1 MAEPRASAGNVIHFA
16 GPPHRLLLLSA
27 PELDLADVELEPGSD
42 LAGAAHVDRTPVR
55 IRRRRRGTGR
65 SPLRIK
71 IDRTTPPGD
80 YEAVL
85 RAGGERYPARITVEA
100 TPRLSA
106 GPAEIRFAG
115 APGDE
120 ADARLTLINT
130 GNVAIDVPR
139 SASVGIYDDDG
150 IEQAFA
156 QTYRLETDD
165 ANQLVGHLLQK
176 LRDGHGGLLKINVD
190 GAGPLDGG
198 ATRVLSLR
206 VQLAPKLK
214 AGHSYHG
221 VWSLD
226 PLHVAVAVIL
236 RPEARGAS
244 K

>member
-1 MAEPRASAGNVIHFA
+1 M
-16 GPPHRLLLLSA
+16 
-27 PELDLADVELEPGSD
+27 LDLADVEFEPGSD

-55 IRRRRRGTGR
+55 IRRRRRDSGR
-65 SPLRIK
+65 SPLRIR
-71 IDRTTPPGD
+71 IDKRTPPGD

-85 RAGGERYPARITVEA
+85 RAGGETYPVRITVEPA
-100 TPRLSA
+100 PGLSA
-106 GPAEIRFAG
+106 SPAEIVFAG

-120 ADARLTLINT
+120 AEARLTLINT
-130 GNVAIDVPR
+130 GNVAIDIPR

-176 LRDGHGGLLKINVD
+176 LREGHGGLLKINVD
-190 GAGPLDGG
+190 GAGTLDGG
-198 ATRVLSLR
+198 SSCVLSLR
-206 VQLAPKLK
+206 AQLAPKHLK

-226 PLHVAVAVIL
+226 PLHIAVAVTL
-236 RPEARGAS
+236 RP
-244 K
+244 